1 MPKSS
6 SHFLRPLLFALSII
20 LSLALMEEV
29 IFKALSC
36 QNTASGFCY
45 IILHIS
51 ALYFKYWQPSYWTHL
66 LQYGELSGSCGHTPW
81 CHLTTC
87 IPICEFA
94 FWHLACT
101 LFFPSK
107 SLAVVSHY
115 YSVKSVGQTHSAV
128 NVHLYLQSEWLIGIR
143 QKWLL
148 LLHSWHV
155 ILWLISSTECQSN
168 LPDVTLMDSC

>member
-1 MPKSS
+1 
-6 SHFLRPLLFALSII
+6 
-20 LSLALMEEV
+20 MEKV

-51 ALYFKYWQPSYWTHL
+51 ALCFKYWQSSYWTHL
-66 LQYGELSGSCGHTPW
+66 LQYGELSDSCGHMPW

-101 LFFPSK
+101 LFFLSK
-107 SLAVVSHY
+107 SLAIVSHY
-115 YSVKSVGQTHSAV
+115 YSDKSVGSNSFHCECAFV
-128 NVHLYLQSEWLIGIR
+128 LAESEWLIDIR

-148 LLHSWHV
+148 LLHFWHV